1 MEVVCSDPVKT
12 TPMRCRKDSKLV
24 TTDGSILTKEEC
36 EGLFANGTRNH
47 KLTKKGEFGCDTT
60 ASGPRKETEYD
71 MLDPDNHLCWNDET
85 GHGKGKWLVN
95 SYNNTGS
102 VELTPDQVAA
112 QIEPGD
118 ASVSSPGYCAAS
130 TTVTKSIYG
139 VGTNK
144 LFEWLNNAGKIAA
157 GWFADFKVTRT
168 CILVTGIVLSTVLA
182 FGWIWFMKK
191 MAYYVCWT
199 TLILSLMT
207 VIALNLCLYVKA
219 GIIGQDILGGI
230 AGIVAKKK
238 S

>member
-1 MEVVCSDPVKT
+1 
-12 TPMRCRKDSKLV
+12 
-24 TTDGSILTKEEC
+24 
-36 EGLFANGTRNH
+36 
-47 KLTKKGEFGCDTT
+47 
-60 ASGPRKETEYD
+60 
-71 MLDPDNHLCWNDET
+71 
-85 GHGKGKWLVN
+85 LVN

-238 S
+238 ILNWPIKFQILSQIIYNQVKHVNHCTNGPQWP